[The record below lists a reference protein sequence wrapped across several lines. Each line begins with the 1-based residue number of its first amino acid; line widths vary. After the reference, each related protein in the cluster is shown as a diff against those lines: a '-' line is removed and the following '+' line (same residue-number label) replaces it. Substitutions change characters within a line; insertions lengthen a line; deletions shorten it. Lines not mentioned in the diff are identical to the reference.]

1 MRHFEHRNG
10 ELYAEDI
17 PLREIAE
24 AVGTPVYI
32 YSTATF
38 ERHYNVFVKA
48 FDSQNTL
55 VAYSVK
61 ANSNIAVLATLA
73 RLGAGADV
81 VSGGELARALKAG
94 IPGEKIVFSGVGK
107 TPEEMRAAL
116 EANIKVFN
124 VESVPELDAL
134 NVVAMEMGKKAPIAF
149 RVNPDVTAGG
159 HEKISTGKRE
169 NKFGIAWSSAEDA
182 YAYAA
187 TLDGI
192 NIVGVDVHIGSQIDH
207 LAPFEIAIEKV
218 GKLITRLRAQGHNIQ
233 SFDIGGG
240 LGIPYGDNA
249 KAPPP
254 PSEYGAMVK
263 RLTANMDVEMIF
275 EPGRMIAGNSGV
287 LLSKVLYEKEGEDRH
302 FLIIDAAMN
311 DLIRPALYDAYHDI
325 EAVKAPGP
333 NVTYKTYDVVGP
345 ICESGDTFTKGRELP
360 DMAQGDLMVFH
371 SAGAYGAAQASQYNT
386 RPLVPEVLV
395 TGNKFAVIR
404 KRPTIEDILAGEII
418 PDWLQIP

>member
-149 RVNPDVTAGG
+149 RVNPDVTA
-159 HEKISTGKRE
+159 
-169 NKFGIAWSSAEDA
+169 
-182 YAYAA
+182 
-187 TLDGI
+187 
-192 NIVGVDVHIGSQIDH
+192 
-207 LAPFEIAIEKV
+207 
-218 GKLITRLRAQGHNIQ
+218 
-233 SFDIGGG
+233 
-240 LGIPYGDNA
+240 
-249 KAPPP
+249 
-254 PSEYGAMVK
+254 
-263 RLTANMDVEMIF
+263 
-275 EPGRMIAGNSGV
+275 
-287 LLSKVLYEKEGEDRH
+287 
-302 FLIIDAAMN
+302 
-311 DLIRPALYDAYHDI
+311 
-325 EAVKAPGP
+325 
-333 NVTYKTYDVVGP
+333 
-345 ICESGDTFTKGRELP
+345 
-360 DMAQGDLMVFH
+360 
-371 SAGAYGAAQASQYNT
+371 
-386 RPLVPEVLV
+386 
-395 TGNKFAVIR
+395 
-404 KRPTIEDILAGEII
+404 
-418 PDWLQIP
+418 

>member
-233 SFDIGGG
+233 SF
-240 LGIPYGDNA
+240 
-249 KAPPP
+249 
-254 PSEYGAMVK
+254 
-263 RLTANMDVEMIF
+263 
-275 EPGRMIAGNSGV
+275 
-287 LLSKVLYEKEGEDRH
+287 
-302 FLIIDAAMN
+302 
-311 DLIRPALYDAYHDI
+311 
-325 EAVKAPGP
+325 
-333 NVTYKTYDVVGP
+333 
-345 ICESGDTFTKGRELP
+345 ES
-360 DMAQGDLMVFH
+360 A
-371 SAGAYGAAQASQYNT
+371 
-386 RPLVPEVLV
+386 
-395 TGNKFAVIR
+395 
-404 KRPTIEDILAGEII
+404 
-418 PDWLQIP
+418 